1 MLSHQRAATVAAV
14 VAAGLVLGAAPA
26 FAGDSYGTVTCD
38 QTPSPLCELEAGAN
52 GSGEPGHAPSTSG
65 PDHPGGSAP
74 SAPAP
79 REPGDTIT
87 GGDSGQADCS
97 YVKSDYQPPAGG
109 VATIALR
116 TSKRTSDL
124 ARPVWTRA
132 PRARTAAPG
141 EAPGA
146 WYLWRCTGEGT
157 SDALYRPPRWIPDD
171 KQLGAALL
179 PSPAELA
186 QSARKQLRL
195 PSPTIAT
202 SPTQDQLV
210 HLPTWLWLS
219 GGWRAV
225 SATASVPGVAVTAVA
240 APLSVIWSMGDGTT
254 VTCSGA
260 GTPYPVNGDPR
271 SPSPDCGHVYRRS
284 SAGHPAREFPVTA
297 TVRWQ
302 VTWSGAG
309 QGGAF
314 PDMTTG
320 STTSFRVLESQA
332 LNGHG
337 G

>member
-1 MLSHQRAATVAAV
+1 MLSRQHAAAVAAA
-14 VAAGLVLGAAPA
+14 VAAGLVLGAATA

-38 QTPSPLCELEAGAN
+38 QTPSPLCELEAGAS
-52 GSGEPGHAPSTSG
+52 GSGGPGRAPSTSDPDRPGGGG
-65 PDHPGGSAP
+65 PD
-74 SAPAP
+74 APAP
-79 REPGDTIT
+79 REPGDSIT
-87 GGDSGQADCS
+87 GGESGQADCS

-109 VATIALR
+109 VATIAFR
-116 TSKRTSDL
+116 TS
-124 ARPVWTRA
+124 TRA
-132 PRARTAAPG
+132 SGSAHLVRTRSPRARVPAPSG
-141 EAPGA
+141 EPGA

-157 SDALYRPPRWIPDD
+157 SDALYRPPRWIPDGE
-171 KQLGAALL
+171 QLGAALL

-186 QSARKQLRL
+186 QSARGQLRL

-202 SPTQDQLV
+202 SPTLDQLV

-219 GGWRAV
+219 GGWRDV

-240 APLSVIWSMGDGTT
+240 VPLSAVWSMGDGTT
-254 VTCSGA
+254 VTCAGA

-284 SAGHPAREFPVTA
+284 SAGNPAQEFAVTA
-297 TVRWQ
+297 TVRWR

-314 PDMTTG
+314 PDMTT
-320 STTSFRVLESQA
+320 SNSTSFRVLESQA